1 MKHFLYNNHA
11 DRGSC
16 RGARFTPGQTGPVNF
31 SMFGSKPRKKDKKN
45 KSKAGRSGDQLL
57 VFLIGQAVERNQKDS
72 AKITEISNK
81 VQEYAIN
88 RSIARDM
95 GDKESEKQLTTDI
108 IDFLNSI

>member
-1 MKHFLYNNHA
+1 MKHFLFNNHVN
-11 DRGSC
+11 
-16 RGARFTPGQTGPVNF
+16 RGAYQGTRLTPGQTGPAL
-31 SMFGSKPRKKDKKN
+31 SSIFGSKPRKKGKKN

-95 GDKESEKQLTTDI
+95 GDKDSEKQLTTDFI
-108 IDFLNSI
+108 NFLNSI

>member
-1 MKHFLYNNHA
+1 MKHSLYNNHA

-16 RGARFTPGQTGPVNF
+16 RGARFTPGQTGPVNP

-72 AKITEISNK
+72 AKISEISNR
-81 VQEYAIN
+81 VQMYALN
-88 RSIARDM
+88 RTIARDLD
-95 GDKESEKQLTTDI
+95 DKESEKQLTTDF

>member
-11 DRGSC
+11 N
-16 RGARFTPGQTGPVNF
+16 RGAYQGARYTPDQTGSAIR
-31 SMFGSKPRKKDKKN
+31 SMFGSKSMKKGKKN

-72 AKITEISNK
+72 AKITEIGNK

-95 GDKESEKQLTTDI
+95 GDKDSEKQLTTGFI
-108 IDFLNSI
+108 NFLNSI

>member
-11 DRGSC
+11 N
-16 RGARFTPGQTGPVNF
+16 RGAYQGARYNPGQTGSAF
-31 SMFGSKPRKKDKKN
+31 ASMFGSKPRKKGKKN

-72 AKITEISNK
+72 AKISEISNR
-81 VQEYAIN
+81 VQMYALN
-88 RSIARDM
+88 RTIARDLD
-95 GDKESEKQLTTDI
+95 DKESEKQLTTDF